1 MFTSIN
7 LLGKKQCIYNGEGK
21 VDTTILVKLIKLLE
35 KEDLSETTR
44 NDVMESL
51 KIISQENDGFLAVA
65 DYMSKT
71 IDIKHIERIFGSTI
85 IIPLAKLL
93 PSVQEVQ
100 EPPTL
105 PSNRIN
111 DFKAYAKTINHF
123 LERENAAVEI
133 ALKDC
138 VDLATKL
145 VMFMCYRGDKILQEG
160 VVLSLLKLAEGH
172 KYSAKILKDFIRQF
186 GEVDHKISKTSVKS
200 EIRRF

>member
-1 MFTSIN
+1 MSLIMFTSIN
-7 LLGKKQCIYNGEGK
+7 LLGKKQCIYNAEGK

-35 KEDLSETTR
+35 KEDLGETTR
-44 NDVMESL
+44 NDVKESL

-71 IDIKHIERIFGSTI
+71 IDIKHIERIFGSTV

-105 PSNRIN
+105 PSNKIN
-111 DFKAYAKTINHF
+111 DFKAYAKTINYF
-123 LERENAAVEI
+123 LEKESVAVEI

-145 VMFMCYRGDKILQEG
+145 VMFMCYRGDKVLQ
-160 VVLSLLKLAEGH
+160 
-172 KYSAKILKDFIRQF
+172 
-186 GEVDHKISKTSVKS
+186 
-200 EIRRF
+200 